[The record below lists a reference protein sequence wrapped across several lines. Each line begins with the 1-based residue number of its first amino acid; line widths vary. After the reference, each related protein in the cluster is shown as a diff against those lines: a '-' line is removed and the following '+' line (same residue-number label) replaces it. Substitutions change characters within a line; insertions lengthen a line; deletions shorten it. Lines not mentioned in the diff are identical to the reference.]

1 MIENDYLQLIL
12 YPKNEHTY
20 FSALESKFI
29 QINEFSDNL
38 ELFFTELNSCDLL
51 CFDKELAKLNVCN
64 GTLDLKTKKFDLKI
78 KSNNITHCC
87 GVCVISLY
95 GYFNSQNDLTG
106 KLCNKSVQEVC
117 NIISNIYGSYSLVY
131 VSLHGGFVV
140 VAKDQ
145 HGSKSLLVSF
155 EPYLTISNVSSN
167 THSRWYEFP
176 PFVFL
181 ALGDTPY
188 FYKRSQN
195 HLHKL
200 AETKNVDYNTIEF
213 KTIEL
218 VVDKVAASLVESI
231 SQLVKLRISQ
241 GVLSIL
247 FSGCVDSSL
256 IALIALNSFED
267 MCIEL
272 INVSFDSKASPDRIT
287 SFFTYE
293 ELINLYPD
301 RDIRLILVDVDPE
314 DYLRD
319 EPEIYGLSYPNQTH
333 MDLNISASV
342 YYAGALKGYLFS
354 KKFFKTDYWS
364 TFKNNIA
371 LLKSINFKVT
381 VSKDRKSER
390 GDISEEIGDDT
401 VVNESYTANADTDES
416 NIIPPLEMYKRFS
429 SDSEYSK
436 EYVSNSKYVIMG
448 TGADELFG
456 GYGRHVSAKMFNEKT
471 SFSSEIN
478 KDLLRLWKR
487 NLGRDDRVLN
497 HRNIKALYPFL
508 SPNVLECLR
517 ELPLSPAVIV
527 DYLDPP
533 EWFRHLGIFGHID
546 SSLLL
551 NSEFISN
558 PGSRSVS
565 VYVNKWIL
573 REICYRLGLRH
584 CCNFKKRAIQFGTR
598 SAKVFN
604 RIHNMTNR
612 QASNKGAATFVI

>member
-1 MIENDYLQLIL
+1 MIENDYLNLFL
-12 YPKNEHTY
+12 YPKNEHIN

-29 QINEFSDNL
+29 QVNESSDNL
-38 ELFFTELNSCDLL
+38 DLFFTELNSCDLL
-51 CFDKELAKLNVCN
+51 CFDRELAKLNVCN
-64 GTLDLKTKKFDLKI
+64 GTVDLKTKKFDLKI
-78 KSNNITHCC
+78 KSNNIAVSC
-87 GVCVISLY
+87 GVCATALY
-95 GYFNSQNDLTG
+95 GYFDVYQDLTS
-106 KLCNKSVQEVC
+106 KFCNKSVHEVC
-117 NIISNIYGSYSLVY
+117 NIISNTNGSYSLVY

-155 EPYLTISNVSSN
+155 EPSFTISNVSFN
-167 THSRWYEFP
+167 THSKWYEFP

-188 FYKRSQN
+188 LFKRSQN
-195 HLHKL
+195 HLHRL
-200 AETKNVDYNTIEF
+200 AQTKNVDYNTIDFE
-213 KTIEL
+213 TISL
-218 VVDKVAASLVESI
+218 VVDKVAASLAESI
-231 SQLVKLRISQ
+231 SQLVKLRITQ
-241 GVLSIL
+241 DVISIL

-256 IALIALNSFED
+256 IALIALNSFKD

-272 INVSFDSKASPDRIT
+272 INVSFDPKASPDRIT
-287 SFFTYE
+287 SLFTYE
-293 ELINLYPD
+293 ELIRLYPD

-314 DYLRD
+314 EYLRD

-354 KKFFKTDYWS
+354 KEFFETEYWS
-364 TFKNNIA
+364 TFKNNTA

-381 VSKDRKSER
+381 VSKDKKSER
-390 GDISEEIGDDT
+390 GELAEEMKADT
-401 VVNESYTANADTDES
+401 MVNESDSANADTDEKYIS
-416 NIIPPLEMYKRFS
+416 K
-429 SDSEYSK
+429 SEY
-436 EYVSNSKYVIMG
+436 VVMG

-478 KDLLRLWKR
+478 KDILRLWKR

-508 SPNVLECLR
+508 SANVLECLG

-533 EWFRHLGIFGHID
+533 EWFRQLGIYGHID
-546 SSLLL
+546 SSVLL
-551 NSEFISN
+551 NSEFISS

-565 VYVNKWIL
+565 LYVNKWIL
-573 REICYRLGLRH
+573 REICHKLGLRH

>member
-1 MIENDYLQLIL
+1 MFENDYLQLIF
-12 YPKNEHTY
+12 YPKNGHTN
-20 FSALESKFI
+20 FSALESKFV

-38 ELFFTELNSCDLL
+38 ELFFTELNSCDFSS
-51 CFDKELAKLNVCN
+51 FDKGLAKLNVSN
-64 GTLDLKTKKFDLKI
+64 DAVNLKTKTFDLII
-78 KSNNITHCC
+78 KSNNIKHYC
-87 GVCVISLY
+87 GVCVIALY
-95 GYFNSQNDLTG
+95 GYFNTNYDLIA
-106 KLCNKSVQEVC
+106 KFCNKSVHEVC
-117 NIISNIYGSYSLVY
+117 NIISNLDGSYSLVY
-131 VSLHGGFVV
+131 VSLHCGFVV

-155 EPYLTISNVSSN
+155 EPSLTISNVSSN

-188 FYKRSQN
+188 FFKRSQN
-195 HLHKL
+195 YLHRL
-200 AETKNVDYNTIEF
+200 AETKNVDYSTIDCE
-213 KTIEL
+213 TISL
-218 VVDKVAASLVESI
+218 VVDKVASSLVESI
-231 SQLVKLRISQ
+231 SQLVKLRIRQ
-241 GVLSIL
+241 DVLSIL

-256 IALIALNSFED
+256 IALISLNTFKD
-267 MCIEL
+267 MRIEL
-272 INVSFDSKASPDRIT
+272 INVSFDFKASPDRIT

-293 ELINLYPD
+293 ELIKLYPD
-301 RDIRLILVDVDPE
+301 RDIRLVLVDVDPD

-319 EPEIYGLSYPNQTH
+319 EPDIYRLSYPNQTH

-342 YYAGALKGYLFS
+342 YYSGALKGYLFS
-354 KKFFKTDYWS
+354 KEFFKTDYWS
-364 TFKNNIA
+364 TFKNNTS
-371 LLKSINFKVT
+371 LLKSINLKVT

-390 GDISEEIGDDT
+390 GDLAEGIPDT
-401 VVNESYTANADTDES
+401 LVNEPDSANADTDES
-416 NIIPPLEMYKRFS
+416 KNIPPLEMYKRFS
-429 SDSEYSK
+429 SDSEYCK
-436 EYVSNSKYVIMG
+436 EYVSESKYVIMG
-448 TGADELFG
+448 SGADELFG
-456 GYGRHVSAKMFNEKT
+456 GYGRHVSAKMFDEKT

-478 KDLLRLWKR
+478 KDILRLWKR

-497 HRNIKALYPFL
+497 HRNVKALYPFL
-508 SPNVLECLR
+508 SQNVLECLR

-533 EWFRHLGIFGHID
+533 EWFRHLGIYAHID
-546 SSLLL
+546 TSVLL
-551 NSEFISN
+551 NSEFISS